1 MPGGAR
7 RAPGEPCR
15 GRRSAGA
22 PGQRPQA
29 RPAWSLA
36 LFSPL
41 ACGGGWVARVL
52 PSSPGAGSSWWGR
65 GTPLWKLRGVLME
78 GAEGWVADGGPGA
91 RGDPYPSRGPPK
103 KRERC
108 LAPRSAR
115 CEWKGEQIQPEAQRR
130 GSGPQGMGIRA
141 RVVLPPPARRL
152 GARIREEA
160 LARGSRA
167 HQLTTI
173 LPRVPQPLPEG
184 AESRPGVGGGGTD

>member
-1 MPGGAR
+1 METPT
-7 RAPGEPCR
+7 RA
-15 GRRSAGA
+15 
-22 PGQRPQA
+22 
-29 RPAWSLA
+29 
-36 LFSPL
+36 
-41 ACGGGWVARVL
+41 
-52 PSSPGAGSSWWGR
+52 
-65 GTPLWKLRGVLME
+65 
-78 GAEGWVADGGPGA
+78 GGPP
-91 RGDPYPSRGPPK
+91 R
-103 KRERC
+103 KRDRC

-184 AESRPGVGGGGTD
+184 AESRPGVGGGGDRLDFAPLSSIFCLMSPGPIVGEESTSPRP